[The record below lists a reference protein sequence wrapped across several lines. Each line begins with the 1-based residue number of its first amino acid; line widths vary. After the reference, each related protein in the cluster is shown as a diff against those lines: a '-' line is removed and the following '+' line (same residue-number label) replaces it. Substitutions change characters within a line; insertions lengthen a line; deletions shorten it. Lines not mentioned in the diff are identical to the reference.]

1 MRARTERGAEST
13 LTSSDLY
20 LEIAGTGPL
29 TPELVAEVEAFGSR
43 AEGAGAG
50 EVAVVRVTGA
60 DDSAWPGDVGIHL
73 VNKWERAL
81 RKLERVGVATVGVV
95 TGECGGPAAEVLLS
109 TDYRIATPDLT
120 LRLPSLGGQ
129 LWPGMVLHRLAN
141 QVGVAGVRQLALF
154 GSAVSAQDALRLSLV
169 DDVADD
175 VAKGLEVA
183 HDLLG
188 GTAGTE
194 LAIRRRL
201 LLDAL
206 TTSFEDALG
215 THLAACD
222 RALRRSRENA
232 STR

>member
-1 MRARTERGAEST
+1 
-13 LTSSDLY
+13 
-20 LEIAGTGPL
+20 L
-29 TPELVAEVEAFGSR
+29 TPDLVADVEALADR
-43 AEGAGAG
+43 AEDASTGA
-50 EVAVVRVTGA
+50 VAVIKVTGA
-60 DDSAWPGDVGIHL
+60 ADRAWPGDVGIHL

-81 RKLERVGVATVGVV
+81 RRLERVGVATVGVV

-120 LRLPSLGGQ
+120 LRLPALGGQ

-154 GSAVSAQDALRLSLV
+154 GSAISADDAARLSLV
-169 DDVADD
+169 DDVVED
-175 VAKGLEVA
+175 VAKGLAVA
-183 HDLLG
+183 GNLLG
-188 GTAGTE
+188 GAAGTE

-201 LLDAL
+201 LLDAP

-222 RALRRSRENA
+222 RALRRSQENA
-232 STR
+232 ATS